1 MAYQIKILPVA
12 LRQLEAIP
20 KPDQKRIKSRI
31 DGLAEDPWPAG
42 VKHLRSKVELLRIRS
57 GHYRIIY
64 TVERGRLTVLI
75 IKIGH
80 RREVYR
86 HI

>member
-1 MAYQIKILPVA
+1 MAYQIKILPAA

-20 KPDQKRIKSRI
+20 RLDQKRIKNRI
-31 DGLAEDPWPAG
+31 DALAADPWPAG
-42 VKHLRSKVELLRIRS
+42 VKRLRGQVELLRIRS
-57 GHYRIIY
+57 GNYRIVY
-64 TVERGRLTVLI
+64 TVERDRLIVLI

-86 HI
+86 HL